1 MKKIITAVALVV
13 SAYGFS
19 ANCVE
24 ENVNSE
30 IVSIEFEKNISYDE
44 FFGMCHIQ
52 IIETKTGKVV
62 YEISLPANDAEQ
74 CEHMAEKT
82 LEAVENGDL

>member
-1 MKKIITAVALVV
+1 
-13 SAYGFS
+13 
-19 ANCVE
+19 
-24 ENVNSE
+24 
-30 IVSIEFEKNISYDE
+30 
-44 FFGMCHIQ
+44 MCHIQ

-62 YEISLPANDAEQ
+62 DEISLPANDAEQ

>member
-1 MKKIITAVALVV
+1 
-13 SAYGFS
+13 
-19 ANCVE
+19 
-24 ENVNSE
+24 
-30 IVSIEFEKNISYDE
+30 
-44 FFGMCHIQ
+44 MCHIQ
-52 IIETKTGKVV
+52 IIETKSGKVV